1 MPRAKTGRIWVGS
14 EEDLKQ
20 EPPEDRSPWLW
31 PDPANIL
38 GTPPPQRM
46 AIFHFRQLAG
56 RNFQVALVAL
66 VVALSSCDEAAAP
79 EGKPGDLTV
88 AAYIDNDASGTLTA
102 GDTPIP
108 GLEVSVFDGTR
119 EVTSASTG
127 ADGRATFA
135 DLAPGSYRI
144 EAAGTLPPG
153 ATLTSNPSPTAVIDF
168 RGRSVT
174 VDFRYAMF
182 PGVVTGRVFRDENA
196 NGTFEQGTD
205 TPGPGLWVFLR
216 ADTGA
221 IGAKLDSVRTD
232 SLGAYRFTLVAPGR
246 YFLEFEQLGA
256 INYGASGRTRAIT
269 VVGAATAT
277 QNVLFTGSIF
287 VTIRQ
292 ARATPVDSTVAVIG
306 TITAP
311 PGVFNGATPGANSEI
326 WVQDTTGGIAAFPV
340 PTADSATFRLG
351 TRVEIVGTISTNA
364 GQIQIGRTAAPPTI
378 RARTGGTAISPQP
391 TTAAVARSLID
402 EGELIRV
409 SGLRVVSLGTG
420 ASAFNVTTVSSTND
434 TLVIRV
440 NGTATGLTRGS
451 FIVGERYNI
460 TGILSR
466 FNATPQLK
474 PRFASDVQQI
484 VATPVARII
493 INEFIANPN
502 AVFDSRGE
510 YIELHNW
517 GTAPANIQNWTIED
531 AAANKDTIDISL
543 VVPAGGYVLLAI
555 NDSTSVNQLPVDWK
569 WERFSL
575 NNTGTPADR
584 IVLKDA
590 SGATIDSV
598 SYAEAQAQAGVAVG
612 VRDPSAENADAA
624 GSNWQAQ
631 TSTYGPG
638 ATPDRGTPRAQN
650 NGYTTPTQPTPLV
663 RGVGSI
669 APLTM
674 KQR

>member
-1 MPRAKTGRIWVGS
+1 
-14 EEDLKQ
+14 
-20 EPPEDRSPWLW
+20 
-31 PDPANIL
+31 
-38 GTPPPQRM
+38 M

-56 RNFQVALVAL
+56 RNFQVAVVAL
-66 VVALSSCDEAAAP
+66 VVAVSGCDEAAAP
-79 EGKPGDLTV
+79 EGTPGDLTV

-108 GLEVSVFDGTR
+108 GLEVAVFDDTR

-127 ADGRATFA
+127 ADGRVTFA

-144 EAAGTLPPG
+144 EAAGTLPAG

-168 RGRSVT
+168 RGRSVA

-196 NGTFEQGTD
+196 NGTFEAGTD
-205 TPGPGLWVFLR
+205 VPGPGLWVFLR

-232 SLGAYRFTLVAPGR
+232 SLGAYRFTLVAPGD

-306 TITAP
+306 DITVPA
-311 PGVFNGATPGANSEI
+311 GVFNGANPGANSEI
-326 WVQDTTGGIAAFPV
+326 WVQDSTCGIAVFSV
-340 PTADSATFRLG
+340 PTADSAIYRLG
-351 TRVEIVGTISTNA
+351 TRVEVVGPIALFN
-364 GQIQIGRTAAPPTI
+364 GQKQITRTSI
-378 RARTGGTAISPQP
+378 RVRTGGSVVAPKANTVLEARALTDEGRLVVVSGVRI
-391 TTAAVARSLID
+391 AAV
-402 EGELIRV
+402 G
-409 SGLRVVSLGTG
+409 GGTG
-420 ASAFNVTTVSSTND
+420 NAFNVTTLSSAGD
-434 TLVIRV
+434 TLVVRV
-440 NGTATGLTRGS
+440 NGAATGLTRAS

-460 TGILSR
+460 TGILTQFSG
-466 FNATPQLK
+466 AAQLK
-474 PRFASDVQQI
+474 PRFPSDVQQI
-484 VATPVARII
+484 VATPVARVI

-502 AVFDSRGE
+502 AVLDSRGE

-517 GTAPANIQNWTIED
+517 GTASINIQNWTIED

-555 NDSTSVNQLPVDWK
+555 NDSTSVNMLPLDWK
-569 WERFSL
+569 WERLSL
-575 NNTGTPADR
+575 NNTGSPADR
-584 IVLKDA
+584 IILKDA
-590 SGATIDSV
+590 SGATVDSV
-598 SYAEAQAQAGVAVG
+598 VYQAPAQTVAGVAVG
-612 VRDPSAENADAA
+612 VRDPSADNADAN

-650 NGYTTPTQPTPLV
+650 DGYITPTQPTPLV
-663 RGVGSI
+663 RGGGSI
-669 APLTM
+669 APLTR
-674 KQR
+674 KQ